1 MKSVTFLKVW
11 ARLLLRN
18 KNFVT
23 LAIMLAL
30 SLFLA
35 QVTPALAG
43 GTDGDGDKG
52 APGNSPDPFG

>member
-30 SLFLA
+30 SLVLA

-43 GTDGDGDKG
+43 GTDGDGDL
-52 APGNSPDPFG
+52 SLIHI

>member
-43 GTDGDGDKG
+43 GTDGDKG
-52 APGNSPDPFG
+52 APTPDPDPFG